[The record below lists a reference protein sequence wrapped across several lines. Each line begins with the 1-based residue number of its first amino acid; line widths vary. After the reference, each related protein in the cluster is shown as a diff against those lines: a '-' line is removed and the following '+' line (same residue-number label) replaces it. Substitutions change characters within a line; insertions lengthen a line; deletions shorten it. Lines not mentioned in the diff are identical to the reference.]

1 VDSLTFL
8 ACVALDLQSS
18 NATNLFQMYRP
29 DKVRDLHVVEFQTF
43 QVLGVPDWTV
53 VISNARERLKHVA
66 VASGSFK
73 DEIFDG

>member
-1 VDSLTFL
+1 
-8 ACVALDLQSS
+8 
-18 NATNLFQMYRP
+18 MYRP